1 MEIDRNGLEVLGR
14 EECLRLLAG
23 RRLGRIALSS
33 GALPLVLP
41 VYYAMDGES
50 IVLRAG
56 RETTLGTATTKAV
69 VAFQV
74 DDLDEHHCKGW
85 SVAVTGLAEE
95 VTDPKEVGRL
105 RTIPLDRWGLEDDG
119 HFVRI
124 STDIVSGRRLGRRL
138 GHARRD
144 KRIAASA

>member
-1 MEIDRNGLEVLGR
+1 MEIDRLGLEVLGR

-23 RRLGRIALSS
+23 RSLGRIALTS

-50 IVLRAG
+50 IVLRTG
-56 RETTLGTATTKAV
+56 RGTTLGTATARAV

-74 DDLDEHHCKGW
+74 DDLDEHPRKGW

-95 VTDPKEVGRL
+95 VTDPKEMDRL
-105 RTIPLDRWGLEDDG
+105 RHLPLDRWGPEDDG

-138 GHARRD
+138 AHAHRD
-144 KRIAASA
+144 KRVAASA